1 MVVEQGGPLVKPP
14 RMPGVPKSEAVEIEM
29 VAELVAKRSQ
39 ESSERGGLLAYRGF
53 SPDADHEVVRRYTDN
68 VEAYQLYLK
77 GRFYWNKRTQPGF
90 FESIKYY
97 QQAIDKDPSYALAYA
112 GLSQSY
118 APLATFSLFPPNDM
132 MPKAEAAARKA
143 LDIDP
148 NLSEAYTGLAL
159 ATTYYDR
166 NWPEAEKYF
175 KQALSLNPNYP
186 TAHQWYSLYLNAVG
200 RPEEAIGEAKR
211 ALDLDPLSLPINYQ
225 VASAYYLSRRYDE
238 AIEQGRKSIEMDPN
252 FPLSHRGLARAY
264 SAKGMYPEAIAEWQ
278 KYQDLNPGSDALANL
293 TYCYGR
299 AGDQRQALHGLDTLQ
314 ARSREGYVPPYA
326 FAMAYVGMGEKDQAF
341 VRLEQAIMNRE
352 SLVVFLNVDAI
363 WDPIRSDPRFAD
375 LVRRIGL

>member
-1 MVVEQGGPLVKPP
+1 
-14 RMPGVPKSEAVEIEM
+14 
-29 VAELVAKRSQ
+29 
-39 ESSERGGLLAYRGF
+39 
-53 SPDADHEVVRRYTDN
+53 
-68 VEAYQLYLK
+68 
-77 GRFYWNKRTQPGF
+77 GF

-118 APLATFSLFPPNDM
+118 APLATFAMFPPDDM
-132 MPKAEAAARKA
+132 MPKSEAAARKA

-175 KQALSLNPNYP
+175 KQALSLNPTYP

-200 RPEEAIGEAKR
+200 RSDEAVGEAKR
-211 ALDLDPLSLPINYQ
+211 ALDLDPLSLPISYQ
-225 VASAYYLSRRYDE
+225 VASAYYLSRHYDE
-238 AIEQGRKSIEMDPN
+238 AIEQGRKGVEMDSN

-264 SAKGMYPEAIAEWQ
+264 SAKGLYPEAIAEWK

-293 TYCYGR
+293 IHCYGR
-299 AGDQRQALHGLDTLQ
+299 AGDQRQARHALEMLRG
-314 ARSREGYVPPYA
+314 RSREGYVPAYA
-326 FAMAYVGMGEKDQAF
+326 FAIAHVGLGEKDQALIS
-341 VRLEQAIMNRE
+341 LEQAITNRE
-352 SLVVFLNVDAI
+352 SVVVFLKVDAI
-363 WDPIRSDPRFAD
+363 WDPIRSDARFAD
-375 LVRRIGL
+375 LVRSIGLSQ